1 MHKSNTFGPTPIPYL
16 HHFII
21 YCMALKQVLMALKLD
36 VVGACGDNN
45 VFLEALF
52 YCVSK
57 RHPIFYAPDIDI
69 NKRA

>member
-1 MHKSNTFGPTPIPYL
+1 
-16 HHFII
+16 
-21 YCMALKQVLMALKLD
+21 MALKQVLMALKLD